1 MSFFLL
7 LNIHSFQFPR
17 WINEE
22 IIKSDVAQNVI
33 ENKIQSSLVYAY
45 LKRRRTKTLKL
56 GRKERKRWLLV
67 WSMRT
72 RWFTLRRK
80 GCPAPK
86 SPTLTPTTAL
96 IPSRY
101 MISFFRLLILFWLF
115 ELKNEVAILDSNR
128 KFCERYKRSRAS
140 LFSRAAERSIWGID
154 HCWREAWAYFVSL
167 DLLGPQYLLVFHYR
181 FHFVVGILV

>member
-101 MISFFRLLILFWLF
+101 MISFFRWLILFWLF
-115 ELKNEVAILDSNR
+115 ELKNEMAILDSNR

-167 DLLGPQYLLVFHYR
+167 DLLGPQYQLVFHYR